1 MNKEQEYKSIYTE
14 FKKLKKVTA
23 VGFRE
28 HLQSHYPNIW
38 QSDLQDKSIER
49 RIKRILDKL
58 VLFGIATKE
67 KIGKEKVYALIQDGN
82 LDETYSIANALN
94 INTKNSLYKTRESI
108 ISKINNTSNIYYI
121 NQENEDISNKEKIIK
136 KLELA
141 IELKKYVKVIYNQ
154 EDIQVMPLKL
164 ALFDGYWYLVAY
176 NSQYITMRIKNIS
189 SVRILKKH
197 YDFKESLDLNKWHN
211 RYHNP
216 KVKPTKVKLFIDKFV
231 VSYFKERNLLKIN
244 DNSKYIAP
252 CQNGIEYDVF
262 ITHKWEL
269 LPTLMQWQMYVS
281 ILEVDGD
288 IDIVSIYEEVLKDIK
303 QRLKYIKDI

>member
-23 VGFRE
+23 VSFRE
-28 HLQSHYPNIW
+28 HLQSHYPYIW

-67 KIGKEKVYALIQDGN
+67 KIGKENVYALIQDGN
-82 LDETYSIANALN
+82 LDETYFIANALN

-189 SVRILKKH
+189 SVKVLKSH
-197 YDFKESLDLNKWHN
+197 YEFKDSLDLSKWHN

-244 DNSKYIAP
+244 DNPKQITY
-252 CQNGIEYDVF
+252 CNDGIEYDVF
-262 ITHKWEL
+262 ITNKWEL
-269 LPTLMQWQMYVS
+269 LSTLMQWQIYVT
-281 ILEVDGD
+281 ILEQEGE
-288 IDIVSIYEEVLKDIK
+288 IDIKSIYNDVLIEIK
-303 QRLKYIKDI
+303 GRFSCNS